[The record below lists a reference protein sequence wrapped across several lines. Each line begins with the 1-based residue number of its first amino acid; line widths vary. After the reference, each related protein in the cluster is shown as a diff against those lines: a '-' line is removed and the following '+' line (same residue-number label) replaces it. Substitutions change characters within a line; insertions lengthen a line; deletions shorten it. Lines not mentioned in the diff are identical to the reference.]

1 MMPTAL
7 ALLLLAVLLWLA
19 ARWLRRRSGLP
30 AGQVIYS
37 DTGAWRRN
45 DRTLSAP
52 AYQLIGKPD
61 YLVRRG
67 DEITPVEVKSGRAP
81 RRPWEGHVLQLAA
94 YCLLVEEALGA
105 RVTQGILCYSDKQF
119 VIPYTPALKSALL
132 NTLTEMQNALSA
144 GEAHR
149 NHDQATR
156 CAHCGLRQS
165 CDERLA

>member
-19 ARWLRRRSGLP
+19 ARWLRRHSGLP

-45 DRTLSAP
+45 DRTLFAP

-105 RVTQGILCYSDKQF
+105 RVT
-119 VIPYTPALKSALL
+119 
-132 NTLTEMQNALSA
+132 
-144 GEAHR
+144 
-149 NHDQATR
+149 
-156 CAHCGLRQS
+156 
-165 CDERLA
+165 

>member
-1 MMPTAL
+1 MMLTAL

-37 DTGAWRRN
+37 DTGAWQRN

-67 DEITPVEVKSGRAP
+67 FLSLTTS
-81 RRPWEGHVLQLAA
+81 
-94 YCLLVEEALGA
+94 ALGSESRRISPTCGA
-105 RVTQGILCYSDKQF
+105 VRVG
-119 VIPYTPALKSALL
+119 
-132 NTLTEMQNALSA
+132 
-144 GEAHR
+144 
-149 NHDQATR
+149 
-156 CAHCGLRQS
+156 
-165 CDERLA
+165 